1 MIMAGA
7 TSSQSP
13 MVAGRGA
20 VIPPIWALDTGKRAE
35 EPIFEMGQIATG
47 RAFEHYATLT
57 PAHA

>member
-13 MVAGRGA
+13 MVAGSGA
-20 VIPPIWALDTGKRAE
+20 VIPPIWAPDTGTRAE
-35 EPIFEMGQIATG
+35 VPISEMGQIATG